1 MGTSR
6 AKVQKVMVIFLE
18 KLDGDVEH
26 EQVRRIRDM
35 LPVFHDMLK
44 AADAI
49 DMFTRD
55 VLAT

>member
-1 MGTSR
+1 
-6 AKVQKVMVIFLE
+6 MVIFLE